1 MLASPRFATLLL
13 ATSLGLSLTA
23 CATSDDD
30 PTTDLGIGDGKA
42 DASGTDL
49 LKSPWLM
56 QNIDLATGEIDPT
69 SRAAE
74 IALDSNWHV
83 PTTSGLSSSLRSKL
97 DSEADS
103 GLKFMHQ
110 QGSDPFSTSI
120 AVFSIADSHHQRVG
134 FGVWAGAPGDIGGAR
149 LVSLDNAGKR
159 VAVVTEE
166 AYQKAVDSEVGPGIA
181 LDTGKLATG
190 TTKLAVDFDGL
201 QVTDGSVS
209 TRVRQALSQ
218 AIKDGWQRMLD
229 QGTDSYSISIVAFKK
244 LRGGTLTG
252 YGVWVGAPG
261 DIGAAGLATFD
272 RFGHLVDVM
281 IEQ

>member
-1 MLASPRFATLLL
+1 MASPRFAILL
-13 ATSLGLSLTA
+13 AASLGLSLTG
-23 CATSDDD
+23 CATTEDE
-30 PTTDLGIGDGKA
+30 PTTDLGIENGKT
-42 DASGTDL
+42 DVSGTDL

-83 PTTSGLSSSLRSKL
+83 TTGSGLSSGLRNKL
-97 DSEADS
+97 NSEADS
-103 GLKFMHQ
+103 GFEFMRQ
-110 QGSDPFSTSI
+110 QGSDSFSTSI
-120 AVFSIADSHHQRVG
+120 SVFSIADTEQKRVG

-149 LVSLDNAGKR
+149 LVSLDNSGKR
-159 VAVVTEE
+159 IAVVTEE
-166 AYQKAVDSEVGPGIA
+166 AYQKAIDNEVSPGIA
-181 LDTGKLATG
+181 LDTGRLGPG

-201 QVTDGSVS
+201 QVADSS
-209 TRVRQALSQ
+209 MNTRTRQALSR
-218 AIKDGWQRMLD
+218 AVKDGWQRMLD
-229 QGTDSYSISIVAFKK
+229 QGTDSFSISIVAFKK
-244 LRGGTLTG
+244 RRVGAVTG